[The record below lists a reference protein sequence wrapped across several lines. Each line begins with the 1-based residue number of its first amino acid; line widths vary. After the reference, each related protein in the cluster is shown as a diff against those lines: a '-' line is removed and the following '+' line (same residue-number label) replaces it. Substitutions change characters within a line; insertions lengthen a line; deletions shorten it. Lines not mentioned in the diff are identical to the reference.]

1 MYRTVSKIARNVKK
15 AIPWALLPMLLLSSC
30 GFFEPA
36 AGSAE
41 PTAATSPTAPVKPSS
56 PSVPPEPPEP
66 DNTVV
71 ITAVGDIMVHYPQLV
86 AQKTGEGTYDFND
99 NFIFIKDIIG
109 DSDLSFANLETT
121 ILASRKPSTYPRF
134 NSPPELLDAIKSAGF
149 DIISTINNHT
159 MDTGKAGVL
168 ATLDELDER
177 GLTSVGTYRNKNDVK
192 YVVRTVKDM
201 KFGIAA
207 YTCGYFNSSG
217 SYINN
222 IPTEG
227 MGSQLNIID
236 TTSVD
241 SSFEKIRVQIEK
253 MKQEG
258 CEFITII
265 LHWGTEYQK
274 EPNSYQK
281 KLARKLV
288 DEGVDLILGSHP
300 HLVQSME
307 FLKSSD
313 GKHEGLVA
321 YSMGNFLSNQRFD
334 ILEIKGTE
342 TGMVARVTLDKDEDG
357 NIAIM
362 KAEYIPTWISLT
374 GVEEN
379 ADYKILPIGS
389 DYVETAEKYDADE
402 KSVKESLEW
411 LRSVMKDEKVT
422 IYGE

>member
-1 MYRTVSKIARNVKK
+1 LYRTVSKIARNVKK

>member
-1 MYRTVSKIARNVKK
+1 
-15 AIPWALLPMLLLSSC
+15 
-30 GFFEPA
+30 
-36 AGSAE
+36 
-41 PTAATSPTAPVKPSS
+41 
-56 PSVPPEPPEP
+56 
-66 DNTVV
+66 
-71 ITAVGDIMVHYPQLV
+71 MVHYPQLV

>member
-1 MYRTVSKIARNVKK
+1 MSEIARCVNK

-30 GFFEPA
+30 GFLDPA
-36 AGSAE
+36 EGSSK
-41 PTAATSPTAPVKPSS
+41 PTSAASTSSPTVPSS
-56 PSVPPEPPEP
+56 PIVPSEAPEP
-66 DNTVV
+66 DNAVV
-71 ITAVGDIMVHYPQLV
+71 LTAVGDIMVHYPQLV

-99 NFIFIKDIIG
+99 NFIFIKDILR
-109 DSDLSFANLETT
+109 DSDLSVANLETT
-121 ILASRKPSTYPRF
+121 ILSSKKPSTYPRF

-149 DIISTINNHT
+149 DVISTINNHT
-159 MDTGKAGVL
+159 MDTGKTGVL
-168 ATLDELDER
+168 ATLDELEDR
-177 GLTSVGTYRNKNDVK
+177 GFASVGTYRNKNDAR
-192 YVVRTVKDM
+192 YIIRTVKDI
-201 KFGIAA
+201 KIGLAA

-217 SYINN
+217 PYINN

-241 SSFEKIRVQIEK
+241 SSFEKIKVQIER

-281 KLARKLV
+281 KLAQKLI

-313 GKHEGLVA
+313 GEHEGLVA
-321 YSMGNFLSNQRFD
+321 YSMGNFLSNQRFE

-342 TGMVARVTLDKDEDG
+342 TGMVARVTLEKDENGDVE
-357 NIAIM
+357 IM
-362 KAEYIPTWISLT
+362 TAEYIPTWISLT
-374 GVEEN
+374 GVEAD

-389 DYVETAEKYDADE
+389 DYKVTAERYEADE

-422 IYGE
+422 IYGD

>member
-1 MYRTVSKIARNVKK
+1 MSKIARNVKK

>member
-1 MYRTVSKIARNVKK
+1 MSEIARCINK
-15 AIPWALLPMLLLSSC
+15 AILSALLPMLLLSSC
-30 GFFEPA
+30 GFLVPA
-36 AGSAE
+36 EGDIKPTSAVL
-41 PTAATSPTAPVKPSS
+41 PTET
-56 PSVPPEPPEP
+56 SVPSKPTEAPKP

-71 ITAVGDIMVHYPQLV
+71 LTAVGDIMVHYPQLV
-86 AQKTGEGTYDFND
+86 AQKTGEGTYDFID
-99 NFIFIKDIIG
+99 NFIYIKDVIK

-121 ILASRKPSTYPRF
+121 ILATKKPSTYPRF
-134 NSPPELLDAIKSAGF
+134 NSPPELLDALKDTGF

-177 GLTSVGTYRNKNDVK
+177 GFTTVGTYRSKSDAK
-192 YVVRTVKDM
+192 YVVRTVKDI
-201 KFGIAA
+201 KIGVSAF
-207 YTCGYFNSSG
+207 TCGFFNSSG
-217 SYINN
+217 PYINN

-241 SSFEKIRVQIEK
+241 SSFEKIKVQIEK
-253 MKQEG
+253 MKAEG

-274 EPNSYQK
+274 EPNNYQK
-281 KLARKLV
+281 KLAQKLV

-307 FLKSSD
+307 FLKSTD

-321 YSMGNFLSNQRFD
+321 YSMGNFLSNQRFE

-342 TGMVARVTLDKDEDG
+342 TGMVAKVTLEKDDKG
-357 NIAIM
+357 NVEIVN
-362 KAEYIPTWISLT
+362 AEYIPTWISLT
-374 GVEEN
+374 GVEED
-379 ADYKILPIGS
+379 ADYKILPIIS
-389 DYVETAEKYDADE
+389 DYKVTAEKYEADE

-411 LRSVMKDEKVT
+411 LKSVMKDENVKIADT
-422 IYGE
+422 DR

>member
-1 MYRTVSKIARNVKK
+1 
-15 AIPWALLPMLLLSSC
+15 MLLLSSC

>member
-1 MYRTVSKIARNVKK
+1 MYRTVSEIARCVNK
-15 AIPWALLPMLLLSSC
+15 AIPWALLPMLLFSSC
-30 GFFEPA
+30 GFLEPA
-36 AGSAE
+36 EGSSK
-41 PTAATSPTAPVKPSS
+41 PTSATFTSAPTEPSS
-56 PSVPPEPPEP
+56 PAAPTEAPEP

-99 NFIFIKDIIG
+99 NFIFIKDIIR
-109 DSDLSFANLETT
+109 DSDLSVANLETT
-121 ILASRKPSTYPRF
+121 ILASKKPSTYPRF

-149 DIISTINNHT
+149 DVISTINNHT

-168 ATLDELDER
+168 ATLDELIER
-177 GLTSVGTYRNKNDVK
+177 DFTTVGTYRNKNDARYIVQ
-192 YVVRTVKDM
+192 TVKDI
-201 KFGIAA
+201 KIGLAA

-217 SYINN
+217 PYINN

-258 CEFITII
+258 CEFITIV

-281 KLARKLV
+281 KLAQKLV

-307 FLKSSD
+307 FLKSAD

-321 YSMGNFLSNQRFD
+321 YSMGNFLSNQRFE

-342 TGMVARVTLDKDEDG
+342 TGMVARVTLKKDEDG
-357 NIAIM
+357 KVEIV

-374 GVEEN
+374 GVEED

-389 DYVETAEKYDADE
+389 DYRETAERYEADE

-411 LRSVMKDEKVT
+411 LGSVMKDKKVT
-422 IYGE
+422 IFGD